1 MKTYTIYDNADGG
14 FSIWYKYY
22 DYNTSSYVKK
32 SFYAYNK
39 KKMLDFT
46 KDLESKGYKFVGK
59 I

>member
-14 FSIWYKYY
+14 YSIWYKYY
-22 DYNTSSYVKK
+22 DNNTSSYVTKN
-32 SFYAYNK
+32 FYAYNK
-39 KKMLDFT
+39 KKMLEFS